1 MTMHESILA
10 PDLNLIRQ
18 HLDAWS
24 APYIGTEYEDG
35 LCEIAFTAPDG
46 AAPDRARMFA
56 LDDLETAATFAAD
69 QNAKGANIYI
79 GAALRA
85 PDANPKGRGSSPD
98 FYAAAFACCEADEH
112 ADTVAERIEAA
123 GLKGAIRVR
132 TGQHPGKRVHHW
144 LPLRELC
151 DDAEGYTEAL
161 RALVAHVGADAKVKD
176 AARVLRLGG
185 SVNWIT
191 DPTKKAKGYVDE
203 LTVIKTEEAPAA
215 DLDRLARL
223 EPLPGWNPSAG
234 GGRGGNGGPGEI
246 VRNAAGIVTDGREAF
261 WRQIVI
267 AELAKYQR
275 ATGADPS
282 AEELFEAAFPRFEKE
297 TEGDDRWTSERG
309 QRELRKRV
317 QNTWRRLCLGH
328 LARHGLYSIET
339 EAGREEAEE
348 AQKKRVQKRRDTD
361 DPPKGF
367 RIKADGIYHETEK
380 DGEAEWS
387 WLCSPIRV
395 LALTRGTD
403 SKGWGRLVE
412 ITDPDGNRHRWAAP
426 ATLFAGDGASLLSE
440 CFRLGLRLSTSRAAR
455 AKFTTLLQ
463 QWSPKT
469 RATSSERL
477 GWADGSCRAFI
488 LGDGRV
494 IGDESVVYQS
504 ENVPGAATEIHA
516 AGTLDDWRNQI
527 AAACVGNPLM
537 VTATSLAFAGV
548 LLEPLKLEGGGLHLR
563 GASSRGKTTVLQ
575 VAVSVW
581 GSPRFLQ
588 TWRATSN
595 GLEGVAT
602 ACNGTLIALDEM
614 GEISGREAGATA
626 YMLANGRG
634 KARADRSGAARKSA
648 EWRTALLSSGELTL
662 ADKMNEAGQRAR
674 AGQAVRLLDLKA
686 DARTFGAFDDL
697 HGQTAPANFADGLK
711 KACAANYGLAGPEFV
726 RHVIG
731 DLDHVTR
738 QARAFSDRFVQTA
751 RERLDLGDEGQT
763 SRAAARFGL
772 IAAGGELATAWSLT
786 GWTPGTAL
794 EAALDVFA
802 GWIRARGGSTPA
814 EAREAIERVR
824 AFIAQHGGS
833 RFETIVEDGGFDTS
847 GGVRVINRAGW
858 RQGDSYLISADA
870 WREIHAGADAS
881 EAARYLRDAQYL
893 TPGEGRNLA
902 QKAPR
907 TVRGRPRV
915 YVVAADILGGGDE

>member
-267 AELAKYQR
+267 AELAKYLARDRRGPQRRGTFRARLSRVSRRRPKAMIAGPLSGGNGNCAKRVARIPGAAMPR
-275 ATGADPS
+275 ATSPGTVSIRSRPRRGDEES
-282 AEELFEAAFPRFEKE
+282 RRGAEEARPEAPRYRRSAQGLQDQGRRHLPLK
-297 TEGDDRWTSERG
+297 TEGRRG
-309 QRELRKRV
+309 PRMECGLCSPLRGPGV
-317 QNTWRRLCLGH
+317 DT
-328 LARHGLYSIET
+328 RHGLEGLGA
-339 EAGREEAEE
+339 AGR
-348 AQKKRVQKRRDTD
+348 DH
-361 DPPKGF
+361 G
-367 RIKADGIYHETEK
+367 
-380 DGEAEWS
+380 
-387 WLCSPIRV
+387 
-395 LALTRGTD
+395 
-403 SKGWGRLVE
+403 
-412 ITDPDGNRHRWAAP
+412 DPDGNPAP
-426 ATLFAGDGASLLSE
+426 LGGPGDPFLPGWGVLSLSE
-440 CFRLGLRLSTSRAAR
+440 CFRLGCAKHQPGGA
-455 AKFTTLLQ
+455 AKFHDPYCNNGP
-463 QWSPKT
+463 PKT

-504 ENVPGAATEIHA
+504 ENVPWRGRRKSMLP
-516 AGTLDDWRNQI
+516 GPLDDWRNQY
-527 AAACVGNPLM
+527 C
-537 VTATSLAFAGV
+537 
-548 LLEPLKLEGGGLHLR
+548 
-563 GASSRGKTTVLQ
+563 
-575 VAVSVW
+575 
-581 GSPRFLQ
+581 GSP
-588 TWRATSN
+588 
-595 GLEGVAT
+595 
-602 ACNGTLIALDEM
+602 AL
-614 GEISGREAGATA
+614 A
-626 YMLANGRG
+626 
-634 KARADRSGAARKSA
+634 
-648 EWRTALLSSGELTL
+648 
-662 ADKMNEAGQRAR
+662 
-674 AGQAVRLLDLKA
+674 
-686 DARTFGAFDDL
+686 
-697 HGQTAPANFADGLK
+697 
-711 KACAANYGLAGPEFV
+711 
-726 RHVIG
+726 
-731 DLDHVTR
+731 
-738 QARAFSDRFVQTA
+738 
-751 RERLDLGDEGQT
+751 
-763 SRAAARFGL
+763 
-772 IAAGGELATAWSLT
+772 
-786 GWTPGTAL
+786 
-794 EAALDVFA
+794 
-802 GWIRARGGSTPA
+802 IR
-814 EAREAIERVR
+814 
-824 AFIAQHGGS
+824 
-833 RFETIVEDGGFDTS
+833 
-847 GGVRVINRAGW
+847 
-858 RQGDSYLISADA
+858 
-870 WREIHAGADAS
+870 
-881 EAARYLRDAQYL
+881 
-893 TPGEGRNLA
+893 
-902 QKAPR
+902 
-907 TVRGRPRV
+907 
-915 YVVAADILGGGDE
+915 